1 MTRYLDAT
9 LGRLREG
16 GFSIEG
22 ALDAWNALDSHLYG
36 FTLQELNLPFEVEES
51 SAVSASVLPQIPA
64 DQFPHVVE
72 VIGHVMAHGRRED
85 FEFGLDLIL
94 DGLERQL
101 AEGHEAWLLTLAKWL
116 STVAT
121 WNTTTN
127 IQYIARPDGRVAFDV
142 DGAGPLVVL
151 VPGMGDLRSTY
162 RHLAPTLRAAG
173 YRVAVTDLR
182 GHGDSD
188 ATFSVYGDEATAGDL
203 IALVEHL
210 GGPALL
216 VGNSLGAGAAA
227 LVAALRPELVS
238 GLVLVGPFVRDP
250 ELSLATRLM
259 LRVAMARPWG
269 ARAWV
274 SYLPKLNA
282 GERPEDFDAHLAC
295 DPAQPVPAGIRAR
308 LLADHPPDDARTGR
322 GAAGGRRAPRPW

>member
-1 MTRYLDAT
+1 M
-9 LGRLREG
+9 E
-16 GFSIEG
+16 
-22 ALDAWNALDSHLYG
+22 
-36 FTLQELNLPFEVEES
+36 
-51 SAVSASVLPQIPA
+51 
-64 DQFPHVVE
+64 
-72 VIGHVMAHGRRED
+72 
-85 FEFGLDLIL
+85 
-94 DGLERQL
+94 
-101 AEGHEAWLLTLAKWL
+101 
-116 STVAT
+116 
-121 WNTTTN
+121 TTTTV
-127 IQYIARPDGRVAFDV
+127 QYLVRPDGRIAYDVA
-142 DGAGPLVVL
+142 GAGPLVVL

-188 ATFSVYGDEATAGDL
+188 ATFSVFGDEATAGDL

-250 ELSLATRLM
+250 RQSLASRIM

-269 ARAWV
+269 ARAWAG
-274 SYLPKLNA
+274 YLPKLNA
-282 GERPEDFDAHLAC
+282 GQRPAEFDAHLAAISHSLSRPGYARAFRQTTRQTTHAPVASRLGDVTAPTLVIMGERDPDWA
-295 DPAQPVPAGIRAR
+295 DPAAEAQWIATTLGGDVVMVPDAGHYPQSQQPGITSEAILA
-308 LLADHPPDDARTGR
+308 LLARVAS
-322 GAAGGRRAPRPW
+322 RA

>member
-1 MTRYLDAT
+1 METPTNVQYL
-9 LGRLREG
+9 
-16 GFSIEG
+16 
-22 ALDAWNALDSHLYG
+22 
-36 FTLQELNLPFEVEES
+36 V
-51 SAVSASVLPQIPA
+51 
-64 DQFPHVVE
+64 
-72 VIGHVMAHGRRED
+72 
-85 FEFGLDLIL
+85 
-94 DGLERQL
+94 
-101 AEGHEAWLLTLAKWL
+101 
-116 STVAT
+116 
-121 WNTTTN
+121 
-127 IQYIARPDGRVAFDV
+127 RPDGRVAYDV

-188 ATFSVYGDEATAGDL
+188 ATFSVFGDEATAGDL

-250 ELSLATRLM
+250 RQSLASRVM

-274 SYLPKLNA
+274 AYLPKLNA
-282 GERPEDFDAHLAC
+282 GERPADFDAHLAAIAHSLSRPGYARAFRQTTRQTTHAPVASRLGDVTAPTLVIMGERDPDWA
-295 DPAQPVPAGIRAR
+295 DPAAEAQWIATTLGGDVVMVPDAGHYPQSQQPGITSEAILA
-308 LLADHPPDDARTGR
+308 LLARVAS
-322 GAAGGRRAPRPW
+322 RA

>member
-1 MTRYLDAT
+1 M
-9 LGRLREG
+9 
-16 GFSIEG
+16 
-22 ALDAWNALDSHLYG
+22 
-36 FTLQELNLPFEVEES
+36 
-51 SAVSASVLPQIPA
+51 
-64 DQFPHVVE
+64 
-72 VIGHVMAHGRRED
+72 
-85 FEFGLDLIL
+85 
-94 DGLERQL
+94 
-101 AEGHEAWLLTLAKWL
+101 
-116 STVAT
+116 STTMDV
-121 WNTTTN
+121 
-127 IQYIARPDGRVAFDV
+127 QYIARPDGRVAYDV

-173 YRVAVTDLR
+173 YRIAVTDLR

-188 ATFSVYGDEATAGDL
+188 ATFSVFGDEATAGDL

-250 ELSLATRLM
+250 ELGLATRVM

-274 SYLPKLNA
+274 SYLPTLNA
-282 GERPEDFDAHLAC
+282 GGRPEDFDAHLA
-295 DPAQPVPAGIRAR
+295 DISHSLSRPGYARAFWQTTRQTTHAPVEAR
-308 LLADHPPDDARTGR
+308 LADISAPTLVIMGELDPDWTDAAAEAQWIATTLGGEVVMVPDSGHYPQSQQPSITSESILAFLARVAT
-322 GAAGGRRAPRPW
+322 RA

>member
-1 MTRYLDAT
+1 MAIDISQRAKYGSHMNSTTNTRYIT
-9 LGRLREG
+9 
-16 GFSIEG
+16 
-22 ALDAWNALDSHLYG
+22 
-36 FTLQELNLPFEVEES
+36 
-51 SAVSASVLPQIPA
+51 
-64 DQFPHVVE
+64 
-72 VIGHVMAHGRRED
+72 
-85 FEFGLDLIL
+85 
-94 DGLERQL
+94 
-101 AEGHEAWLLTLAKWL
+101 
-116 STVAT
+116 
-121 WNTTTN
+121 
-127 IQYIARPDGRVAFDV
+127 RPDGRVAFDV

-188 ATFSVYGDEATAGDL
+188 ATFSVFGDEPTAGDL

-216 VGNSLGAGAAA
+216 VGNSLGAGAAT

-250 ELSLATRLM
+250 EQSLAARLL
-259 LRVAMARPWG
+259 LRMAMARPWA

-282 GERPEDFDAHLAC
+282 GERPEDFDAHLADISRSLSRPGYARAFSQTTRQTTHTLVESRLAEVNAPALVIMGELDPDWA
-295 DPAQPVPAGIRAR
+295 DPAAEAQWIATTLGGDMVMVPDAGHYPQSQQPAITSESILAFAARVAARA
-308 LLADHPPDDARTGR
+308 
-322 GAAGGRRAPRPW
+322 